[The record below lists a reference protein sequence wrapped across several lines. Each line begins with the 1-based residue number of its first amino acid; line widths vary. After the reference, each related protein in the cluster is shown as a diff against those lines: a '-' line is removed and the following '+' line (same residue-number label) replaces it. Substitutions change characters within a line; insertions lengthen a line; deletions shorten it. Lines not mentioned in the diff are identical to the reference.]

1 MNRISYFFLYI
12 FCFQTIIFSDL
23 FANRSGN
30 SNPLNGLNSPW
41 IRAIRICRLDVFN
54 TDLPEYQKFPFPL
67 INQLHINTRRKVI
80 ERELLFKT
88 GESLDETLLEESERN
103 LRSLQ
108 FIGKATITT
117 IPTADDSVDIEVL
130 VEDQWTTILGTKY
143 DIQAGQP
150 NYGIRLEE
158 YNLLGWGQHVKGS
171 LARIDQQNQREFYF
185 SENRLLNTRLRIRYH
200 YKGLEYGAYHRAFLG
215 RPFYAERSRWS
226 FETNYGIYRGERFI
240 YNHENTLVSYQA
252 KEIGF
257 DGRLSH
263 LIFHNHQQSARL
275 SVLFYSN
282 ELKTANVHF
291 PGEKIDFHAPH
302 NYDRMLGIGL
312 DWIRL
317 RFLKEQFINRF
328 GLIEDVSL
336 GANAAIYVGKT
347 VQPLSQ
353 QRWYLFGKLAHA
365 NKVARLIYLYGKFE
379 SYAYLNPDGWG
390 ETASLLQLKSYVN
403 RFQPHTLAVNAEFS
417 IAWRMPDYRQLFLGE
432 NRGLRGYPNYFKTGQ
447 KRIVVNLEDRIY
459 PKIFIYSFGLGATIF
474 TDLGYIWDNDEP
486 LQWHRPYVATG
497 IGLRIG
503 STKTRGAAV
512 FRFDFA
518 IIFRREPQ
526 LVISLGNNHFF
537 SAFQNFAFVTPFTI
551 KYGEYKE

>member
-1 MNRISYFFLYI
+1 M
-12 FCFQTIIFSDL
+12 
-23 FANRSGN
+23 
-30 SNPLNGLNSPW
+30 
-41 IRAIRICRLDVFN
+41 
-54 TDLPEYQKFPFPL
+54 
-67 INQLHINTRRKVI
+67 
-80 ERELLFKT
+80 
-88 GESLDETLLEESERN
+88 
-103 LRSLQ
+103 
-108 FIGKATITT
+108 
-117 IPTADDSVDIEVL
+117 
-130 VEDQWTTILGTKY
+130 
-143 DIQAGQP
+143 
-150 NYGIRLEE
+150 
-158 YNLLGWGQHVKGS
+158 
-171 LARIDQQNQREFYF
+171 
-185 SENRLLNTRLRIRYH
+185 
-200 YKGLEYGAYHRAFLG
+200 
-215 RPFYAERSRWS
+215 
-226 FETNYGIYRGERFI
+226 
-240 YNHENTLVSYQA
+240 
-252 KEIGF
+252 
-257 DGRLSH
+257 
-263 LIFHNHQQSARL
+263 
-275 SVLFYSN
+275 
-282 ELKTANVHF
+282 
-291 PGEKIDFHAPH
+291 
-302 NYDRMLGIGL
+302 
-312 DWIRL
+312 
-317 RFLKEQFINRF
+317 
-328 GLIEDVSL
+328 
-336 GANAAIYVGKT
+336 
-347 VQPLSQ
+347 
-353 QRWYLFGKLAHA
+353 AHA

-390 ETASLLQLKSYVN
+390 ETASLLQLKSYMN